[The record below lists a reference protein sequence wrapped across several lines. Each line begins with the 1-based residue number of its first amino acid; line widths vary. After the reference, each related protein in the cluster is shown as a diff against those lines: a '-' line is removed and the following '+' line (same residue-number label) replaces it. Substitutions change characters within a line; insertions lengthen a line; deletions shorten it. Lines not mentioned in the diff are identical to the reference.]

1 MISNRRR
8 TATAVDPDDRKVFNV
23 WARWVTAFY
32 SLLIISLLVAMRLGA
47 HAPAGRETASAA
59 STIERSSP
67 ELHGSRIGSGK

>member
-8 TATAVDPDDRKVFNV
+8 TSTALDPDDRKVFNV

-32 SLLIISLLVAMRLGA
+32 SLLIMSLLVAMRLGA
-47 HAPAGRETASAA
+47 QVPAGRETASAA